1 MLLVCNIYMR
11 TSPKKR
17 VKVYPKKISRKQKK
31 QEIKN
36 STVFPL
42 IALFI
47 ILFLALIFAGR
58 IPVRI
63 PFFPNTGGI
72 NLALHDVA
80 HSSSYLNTTS
90 SATQAVDGDQNTV
103 WESNHTLPASI
114 TVYLNQPS
122 IINQIVLKLPLLWG
136 AKTETVQILGSSDN
150 VNFTQI
156 VAPTSYSISPT
167 ATIAINPVIYQYI
180 RVVIS
185 SNSQTDSAQ
194 LSELEVYGTPPRTPW
209 AIQSVDVMKY
219 SKDVVCN
226 PPTAATINTM
236 TDRIASTGA
245 NFVAISTP
253 YDDPSCGSSMN
264 LTNAWVASAR
274 AKKLHVW
281 FRHMG
286 LSFEGLYGVSKTKD
300 LAAYTQQIVNY
311 IYANPDQFQDGD
323 IFTPTPEP
331 DSAGIYGVTYCP
343 TICQFSS
350 ADEYNSWIQTTQAEV
365 KAAFAKLNKN
375 VKVGYYGQSGFIV
388 WGENNPDWTGK
399 GFLTQ
404 ATVDSMDGVIA
415 MDTYPEVFGGN
426 MASSL
431 DGAHARWPNAQLVI
445 GEWGTITAT
454 SDAIRVQEVNNTM
467 SAAERPYV
475 EGINYWNLGPSGNES
490 LLDTNLNPLPSFQ
503 TVTNYFTGLL

>member
-1 MLLVCNIYMR
+1 M
-11 TSPKKR
+11 PKR
-17 VKVYPKKISRKQKK
+17 VKTYPTMKKKIKTYSRRKPRKQKK
-31 QEIKN
+31 YEIKN
-36 STVFPL
+36 STILPL

-47 ILFLALIFAGR
+47 ILLLVLLFAGR
-58 IPVRI
+58 IHVRI
-63 PFFPNTGGI
+63 PFFPNTGGV

-90 SATQAVDGDQNTV
+90 SATQVVDGDQNTV
-103 WESNHTLPASI
+103 WQSNHTIPASV
-114 TVYLNQPS
+114 TVSLAQPY
-122 IINQIVLKLPLLWG
+122 IINQIVLSLPILWG
-136 AKTETVQILGSSDN
+136 ARTETVQVLGSSDN
-150 VNFTQI
+150 VTFTQL
-156 VAPTSYSISPT
+156 VPPTSYSISPT
-167 ATIAINPVIYQYI
+167 ATIAIPPVIYQYI
-180 RVVIS
+180 RVVVS

-194 LSELEVYGTPPRTPW
+194 LGEFEIDGTPPRTPF

-219 SKDVVCN
+219 SKDAVCG
-226 PPTAATINTM
+226 PPSAATINTM

-245 NFVAISTP
+245 NFIAISTP
-253 YDDPSCGSSMN
+253 YDDPACGSAMN

-286 LSFEGLYGVSKTKD
+286 LSFEGIYDVTKTKD

-311 IYANPDQFQDGD
+311 IYANPNQFQDGD

-350 ADEYNSWIQTTQAEV
+350 AAEYNSWIQSTQAAV
-365 KAAFAKLNKN
+365 KAAFAKLGKN
-375 VKVGYYGQSGFIV
+375 VKVGYYGHSGYIV

-415 MDTYPEVFGGN
+415 MDSYPETYGSNIGN
-426 MASSL
+426 SL

-445 GEWGTITAT
+445 GEWGTISAT
-454 SDAIRVQEVNNTM
+454 SDAVRVQEVNNTM
-467 SAAERPYV
+467 SAVERPYV
-475 EGINYWNLGPSGNES
+475 NGINYWNLGPSGNEG
-490 LLDTNLNPLPSFQ
+490 LLDANLNPIPSFQ
-503 TVTNYFTGLL
+503 AVTNYYTGLF